1 MGLISCSANKI
12 SGNEYLLQFVLL
24 IFIVVAFAFAES
36 GLLLPFTVLL
46 VAVLFICK
54 YMDQTLLIFKDFP
67 IELKLLNL
75 WMLFAFFTGY
85 FVAIDH
91 INFFDGM
98 SKLFFYIMIANVVA
112 IILLYKFRLF
122 NTIIYGI
129 ILAGIINLVSVYLG
143 IGADYA
149 EATGRAVGLNSNPNT
164 LGLKVVY
171 ASAALIFFIV
181 VKRLN
186 LKYIIISLILLSA
199 FFQTILMSGS
209 RKSLLTFLVF
219 FLVSVV
225 LYYTRDHKKIK
236 LSTIAYS
243 LILLITLGA
252 IANIGLPV
260 LLEGSSVGDRI
271 EMGSERGGVE
281 GDIRYEMYLYALEL
295 FSDHPLLGIGI
306 NNFKNYFWSGQ
317 YSHSDYAESIS
328 STGLLGFL
336 IYQSVYLIVLFRS
349 MKIFFN
355 VKDKL
360 LRTYAGMAAL
370 FIIMLKVVGTGVILF
385 YSPAPLIILVVFSI
399 LTIQIKRNNL
409 SIA

>member
-1 MGLISCSANKI
+1 MALLSYSAKKI
-12 SGNEYLLQFVLL
+12 SGNEYLLQVVLL
-24 IFIVVAFAFAES
+24 MFIVTAFAFAET
-36 GLLLPFTVLL
+36 GLLLPITVLL

-98 SKLFFYIMIANVVA
+98 GKVFFYIMIANIVA

-129 ILAGIINLVSVYLG
+129 ILAGIINLISVYLG
-143 IGADYA
+143 VGADYA
-149 EATGRAVGLNSNPNT
+149 EATGRAVGLNNNPNT

-171 ASAALIFFIV
+171 ASAAIIFFVV

-186 LKYIIISLILLSA
+186 LKYLIICLILLFAS
-199 FFQTILMSGS
+199 FQTILLSGS
-209 RKSLLTFLVF
+209 RKSLLTFLIF
-219 FLVSVV
+219 SLVSVV
-225 LYYTRDHKKIK
+225 LYYTRNYKVIK
-236 LSTIAYS
+236 LSMIAYS
-243 LILLITLGA
+243 LILLIILGA
-252 IANIGLPV
+252 IMNFTLPI
-260 LLEGSSVGDRI
+260 LLEGSAVGDRI
-271 EMGSERGGVE
+271 AMGSERGGVE

-295 FSDHPLLGIGI
+295 FSNHPLLGIGI

-336 IYQSVYLIVLFRS
+336 IYQSVYLIVLFRG
-349 MKIFFN
+349 MKIFLN
-355 VKDKL
+355 IKDKL

-399 LTIQIKRNNL
+399 LTIQIKRNNF